1 MFRQRTSQFDRGM
14 LMNTISV
21 DRGLV
26 TQLDPE
32 LAEASKQLLVKAT
45 SRLPRKNASVDALE
59 EERERNY
66 RRTAWNNDY
75 ISLLNITMKMS
86 ELYGAENQCL
96 APGNLIMMESSIQVP
111 SMSES
116 LEEVRLQ
123 MRKFMDTLKVESKL
137 KKKPS

>member
-1 MFRQRTSQFDRGM
+1 
-14 LMNTISV
+14 
-21 DRGLV
+21 
-26 TQLDPE
+26 
-32 LAEASKQLLVKAT
+32 
-45 SRLPRKNASVDALE
+45 
-59 EERERNY
+59 
-66 RRTAWNNDY
+66 
-75 ISLLNITMKMS
+75 MKMS